1 MKRILS
7 LVLALTMLLTA
18 AAFTPV
24 ALAADAPMEIEWYFD
39 DTNPPTDDDWFR
51 TKLEDTFGVTL
62 KPIVR
67 NGAEQRAWYDQEIA
81 AGNRFDV
88 YMSGGLMLSDYDRY
102 IEAGLVREISR
113 DMIEQNM
120 PNYTAWAEKYAADFG
135 GDLIAQYEKDGK
147 LYCIPTARVSD
158 QHRNVLGIRQDWLD
172 NLGLDVPETI
182 EEFEEVMRAFTEDDP
197 DGNGK
202 DDTYGLTGVNW
213 VSFAA
218 SGVTMAYDV
227 LLGEWYERD
236 GQVCYGYTDPNA
248 KKAIELLSR
257 WYKAGYIVPGFLEQ
271 DWEAF
276 RSDLYN
282 SRAGMGV
289 QFYMNFLPDGD
300 SWMLPDLLQITPNA
314 SFAISAGVMGE
325 DGSRGCQQ
333 FSATP
338 FAGMMFGYDV
348 SDELV
353 AKYMQIFDTVSFD
366 AQWLLAANFGEENVG
381 YTIDGNGLPVRIEE
395 GASVAPAAHM
405 VANEI
410 SPFFQEPEN
419 DRLYKYA
426 TELAREGDKEGFATA
441 QGFYTLSFPVAREKW
456 DNYSTALNE
465 ITNEYVMELIK
476 GERPIDDFDK
486 MVEEWMNAGGREVM
500 EEAQAIYDTYMK

>member
-120 PNYTAWAEKYAADFG
+120 PNYTAWTEKYAADFG
-135 GDLIAQYEKDGK
+135 GDLIAKYEKDGK

-248 KKAIELLSR
+248 KKAIEL
-257 WYKAGYIVPGFLEQ
+257 
-271 DWEAF
+271 
-276 RSDLYN
+276 
-282 SRAGMGV
+282 
-289 QFYMNFLPDGD
+289 
-300 SWMLPDLLQITPNA
+300 
-314 SFAISAGVMGE
+314 
-325 DGSRGCQQ
+325 
-333 FSATP
+333 ATP
-338 FAGMMFGYDV
+338 
-348 SDELV
+348 S
-353 AKYMQIFDTVSFD
+353 T
-366 AQWLLAANFGEENVG
+366 
-381 YTIDGNGLPVRIEE
+381 
-395 GASVAPAAHM
+395 
-405 VANEI
+405 
-410 SPFFQEPEN
+410 
-419 DRLYKYA
+419 
-426 TELAREGDKEGFATA
+426 ATA
-441 QGFYTLSFPVAREKW
+441 CLC
-456 DNYSTALNE
+456 ALRKAHPLRLPP
-465 ITNEYVMELIK
+465 T
-476 GERPIDDFDK
+476 
-486 MVEEWMNAGGREVM
+486 W
-500 EEAQAIYDTYMK
+500 